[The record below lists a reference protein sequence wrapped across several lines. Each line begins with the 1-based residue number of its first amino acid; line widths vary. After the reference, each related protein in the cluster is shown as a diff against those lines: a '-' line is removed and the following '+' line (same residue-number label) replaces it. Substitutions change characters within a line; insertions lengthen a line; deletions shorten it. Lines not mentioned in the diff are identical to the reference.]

1 VARPRAADY
10 DDKRAHILHASA
22 ELFSRQG
29 YDRTSINDI
38 AGACG
43 VSKALIYH
51 YYPNKEQLLVDIIRR
66 HLADLLE
73 TVGRAAGTAPP
84 GDVRL
89 RAIIGAL
96 LEAYRDADTLHKI
109 QVSELSRLPPP
120 YQDELKTVER
130 ALVVLFSEALALAVP
145 QLAGQGA
152 LLKPVTM
159 SLFGMLNWHYMW
171 FRPDGPMTRE
181 AYADL
186 VTRLILAG
194 AREVAERGQ
203 LEAAE

>member
-1 VARPRAADY
+1 MARPRAADY
-10 DDKRAHILHASA
+10 DEKRRLLLHACA
-22 ELFSRQG
+22 DLFARQG

-38 AGACG
+38 AAACN

-73 TVGRAAGTAPP
+73 SVEAAVRKSDQAG
-84 GDVRL
+84 RL
-89 RAIIGAL
+89 RAIVHAL
-96 LEAYRDADTLHKI
+96 LEAYRDADALHKI
-109 QVSELSRLPPP
+109 QVNELSRLPEES
-120 YQDELKTVER
+120 QTELKAVER
-130 ALVVLFSEALALAVP
+130 QLVMIFSDALVHAVP
-145 QLAGQGA
+145 ALGGSA

-171 FRPDGPMTRE
+171 FRPEGSMSRE

-186 VTRLILAG
+186 ATNLILAG
-194 AREVAERGQ
+194 ARDVTQAAQRV
-203 LEAAE
+203 AAE

>member
-1 VARPRAADY
+1 
-10 DDKRAHILHASA
+10 
-22 ELFSRQG
+22 
-29 YDRTSINDI
+29 
-38 AGACG
+38 
-43 VSKALIYH
+43 
-51 YYPNKEQLLVDIIRR
+51 
-66 HLADLLE
+66 
-73 TVGRAAGTAPP
+73 
-84 GDVRL
+84 
-89 RAIIGAL
+89 
-96 LEAYRDADTLHKI
+96 
-109 QVSELSRLPPP
+109 
-120 YQDELKTVER
+120 
-130 ALVVLFSEALALAVP
+130 EALALAVP

>member
-10 DDKRAHILHASA
+10 DEKRRLLLHACA
-22 ELFSRQG
+22 DLFARQG

-38 AGACG
+38 AAACN

-73 TVGRAAGTAPP
+73 TVEAAVRKSDQAG
-84 GDVRL
+84 RL
-89 RAIIGAL
+89 RAIVHAL
-96 LEAYRDADTLHKI
+96 LEAYRDADALHKI
-109 QVSELSRLPPP
+109 QVNELSRLPEES
-120 YQDELKTVER
+120 QAELKAVER
-130 ALVVLFSEALALAVP
+130 QLVTIFSEALAHAVP
-145 QLAGQGA
+145 AFGDSP

-171 FRPDGPMTRE
+171 FRPGGSLSRE

-186 VTRLILAG
+186 ATNLILAG
-194 AREVAERGQ
+194 ARDVTQAAQRV
-203 LEAAE
+203 AAE

>member
-10 DDKRAHILHASA
+10 DEKRRLLLHACA
-22 ELFSRQG
+22 DLFARQG

-38 AGACG
+38 AAACN

-73 TVGRAAGTAPP
+73 TVEAAVRRSDQAS
-84 GDVRL
+84 RL
-89 RAIIGAL
+89 RAIIHAL
-96 LEAYRDADTLHKI
+96 LEAYRDADALHKI
-109 QVSELSRLPPP
+109 QVNELSRLPEES
-120 YQDELKTVER
+120 QTELKAVER
-130 ALVVLFSEALALAVP
+130 QLVGIFSEALAHAVP
-145 QLAGQGA
+145 TLGGSPF
-152 LLKPVTM
+152 LKPVTM

-171 FRPDGPMTRE
+171 FRPGGSMSRE

-186 VTRLILAG
+186 ATNLILAG
-194 AREVAERGQ
+194 ARDLAQTGQ
-203 LEAAE
+203 QVAAE

>member
-1 VARPRAADY
+1 MARPRAADY
-10 DDKRAHILHASA
+10 DDKRRQLLHACA
-22 ELFSRQG
+22 DLFARQG

-38 AGACG
+38 AVACG

-73 TVGRAAGTAPP
+73 MVEAAVRASGEN
-84 GDVRL
+84 GRL
-89 RAIIGAL
+89 RAIIHAL
-96 LEAYRDADTLHKI
+96 LEAYRDADALHKI
-109 QVSELSRLPPP
+109 QVNELSRLPAES
-120 YQDELKTVER
+120 QAELKSVER
-130 ALVVLFSEALALAVP
+130 QLVAIFSEALARAVP
-145 QLAGQGA
+145 ALDGSP

-171 FRPDGPMTRE
+171 FRPEGSMSRE

-186 VTRLILAG
+186 ATDLILAG
-194 AREVAERGQ
+194 AHRVVQHGRRV
-203 LEAAE
+203 AAE